1 MSNPHSK
8 NSENL
13 KTSDSIESEPVQA
26 ESAKSTPVPA
36 KLTRSKPTKSLRI
49 AIFTDVFLGIP
60 GGIPSSIRAQ
70 KTALESLGHQVT
82 IFCPGTQ
89 QDFENP
95 LSKFGANHDP
105 NIILVPTAKFLIN
118 GASFSKWTKQ
128 IVHFIEKKYPNL
140 AETFDLFHIH
150 YEATTSMAGLIL
162 AKKHHIK
169 TIQTMHGREDM
180 AIAINVPH
188 PFKTLAAT
196 GINLIHRTTL
206 KSILKNS
213 PKPDYQN
220 PVLKKSPDLNYQNA
234 EIKSSSQPDHQNPE
248 LKNLAPTIARRQMW
262 QMMTRQA
269 NLADQ
274 VITPSAHFA
283 KKLRLFGVTRPISV
297 ISNGINDQEITN
309 FTPKIRTYQNHE
321 PLRIL
326 WFSRLSKEKRILPFL
341 ESLQIAQKLEPNFRF
356 IFTIIGDGNQ
366 ISKVQKF
373 CKKHFDETSIKILGT
388 IPHQEILQKYT
399 EDQHLSIINSY
410 QFDTQGLTILEA
422 AACNLPVIYAD
433 PDMTEIVPNHG
444 GLCAKSPTPRAMAK
458 LLLKIHRQPE
468 LIQKL
473 SQNLAASEKTY
484 LQSHQIE
491 KLLKLYRQ
499 LS

>member
-1 MSNPHSK
+1 MLNPHSK
-8 NSENL
+8 NSESLKHQNFKDQNL
-13 KTSDSIESEPVQA
+13 KN
-26 ESAKSTPVPA
+26 PA
-36 KLTRSKPTKSLRI
+36 PTKALRI

-89 QDFENP
+89 QDFKNP
-95 LSKFGANHDP
+95 LSKFGANCDP
-105 NIILVPTAKFLIN
+105 NIILVPTAKFLVN
-118 GASFSKWTKQ
+118 GAPFSKWTKY
-128 IVHFIEKKYPNL
+128 VTRFIEQKYPNL
-140 AETFDLFHIH
+140 AETFDLFHVH
-150 YEATTSMAGLIL
+150 YEATTSMAGLLL
-162 AKKHHIK
+162 AKKYGIK
-169 TIQTMHGREDM
+169 VIQTMHGREDM

-206 KSILKNS
+206 KPIAKKSL
-213 PKPDYQN
+213 KPDYQN
-220 PVLKKSPDLNYQNA
+220 T
-234 EIKSSSQPDHQNPE
+234 EI
-248 LKNLAPTIARRQMW
+248 KNLAPTIARRQMW
-262 QMMTRQA
+262 QMMVRQA

-283 KKLRLFGVTRPISV
+283 KKLQLFGVTRPISV
-297 ISNGINDQEITN
+297 ISNGIADQEMTN
-309 FTPKIRTYQNHE
+309 FTPQVRSYQRSE

-341 ESLQIAQKLEPNFRF
+341 ESLKLAQELEPNFRF

-366 ISKVQKF
+366 MSKVQKF
-373 CKKHFDETSIKILGT
+373 CKKHFDEASIKIFGT

-399 EDQHLSIINSY
+399 KDQHLSIINSY

-433 PDMTEIVPNHG
+433 PDMSEIVPNHG
-444 GLCAKSPTPRAMAK
+444 GLCAKSPNPCAMTE
-458 LLLKIHRQPE
+458 LLLKIYHQPE

-484 LQSHQIE
+484 LQSQQIE

>member
-8 NSENL
+8 NSKNI
-13 KTSDSIESEPVQA
+13 KYQNPKGQNP
-26 ESAKSTPVPA
+26 KNPA
-36 KLTRSKPTKSLRI
+36 PTKTLRI

-105 NIILVPTAKFLIN
+105 NIILVPTDKFLIN
-118 GASFSKWTKQ
+118 GAPFSKWTKQ
-128 IVHFIEKKYPNL
+128 VVRFIEQKYPNL

-150 YEATTSMAGLIL
+150 YEATTSMAGLLL
-162 AKKHHIK
+162 AKKYNIK
-169 TIQTMHGREDM
+169 TVQTMHGREDM

-196 GINLIHRTTL
+196 GINLIHRVTL
-206 KSILKNS
+206 KSIAKKS

-220 PVLKKSPDLNYQNA
+220 PA
-234 EIKSSSQPDHQNPE
+234 

-262 QMMTRQA
+262 QMMVRQA

-297 ISNGINDQEITN
+297 ISNGINDQEIAN
-309 FTPKIRTYQNHE
+309 FTPQIRTYQDHE

-341 ESLQIAQKLEPNFRF
+341 EALRIAQKFEPNFRF
-356 IFTIIGDGNQ
+356 VFTIIGDGNQ
-366 ISKVQKF
+366 MSKVRKF
-373 CKKHFDETSIKILGT
+373 CKKYFDEASIKVLGT
-388 IPHQEILQKYT
+388 IPHQEIFQKYT
-399 EDQHLSIINSY
+399 KDQHLSIINSY

-433 PDMTEIVPNHG
+433 PDMSEIVPNHG
-444 GLCAKSPTPRAMAK
+444 GLCAKSPAPRAMAE
-458 LLLKIHRQPE
+458 LLLKIHHQPE

-473 SQNLAASEKTY
+473 SQNLAASKKTY

>member
-1 MSNPHSK
+1 MSNPHSQNLENLK
-8 NSENL
+8 NSEPT
-13 KTSDSIESEPVQA
+13 KSEPTQLNLIQS
-26 ESAKSTPVPA
+26 E
-36 KLTRSKPTKSLRI
+36 PTKSLRI

-70 KTALESLGHQVT
+70 KASLEALGHQVT

-118 GASFSKWTKQ
+118 GAPFSKWTKQ
-128 IVHFIEKKYPNL
+128 IVRFIEEKYPNL
-140 AETFDLFHIH
+140 AESFDLFHIH

-162 AKKHHIK
+162 AKKYHIK
-169 TIQTMHGREDM
+169 TVQTMHGREDM

-188 PFKTLAAT
+188 PFKTIAAT
-196 GINLIHRTTL
+196 GIDLIHRTTL
-206 KSILKNS
+206 KSISKKS
-213 PKPDYQN
+213 PKSGYQN
-220 PVLKKSPDLNYQNA
+220 PEPKKSPGLNYQNA
-234 EIKSSSQPDHQNPE
+234 EV
-248 LKNLAPTIARRQMW
+248 KNLAPTIARRQMW

-341 ESLQIAQKLEPNFRF
+341 ESLRIAQELEPNFRF
-356 IFTIIGDGNQ
+356 VFTIIGDGNQ
-366 ISKVQKF
+366 MSKVRKF
-373 CKKHFDETSIKILGT
+373 CKKHFNEAFIKILGT

-399 EDQHLSIINSY
+399 KDQHLSIINSY

-422 AACNLPVIYAD
+422 ATCNLPVIYAD
-433 PDMTEIVPNHG
+433 PDMSEIVPNHG
-444 GLCAKSPTPRAMAK
+444 GLCAKSPAPRAMAE

-491 KLLKLYRQ
+491 KLLKLYHQ

>member
-13 KTSDSIESEPVQA
+13 KHQNF
-26 ESAKSTPVPA
+26 KSQNPKNPA
-36 KLTRSKPTKSLRI
+36 PTKTLRI

-70 KTALESLGHQVT
+70 KASLEALGHQVT

-89 QDFENP
+89 KDYSNP
-95 LSKFGANHDP
+95 LNKFGADHDP
-105 NIILVPTAKFLIN
+105 NIILVPTAKFLVN
-118 GASFSKWTKQ
+118 GAPFSKWTKY
-128 IVHFIEKKYPNL
+128 VMRFIEKKYPNL
-140 AETFDLFHIH
+140 AEAFDLFHIH
-150 YEATTSMAGLIL
+150 YEATTSMSGLLL
-162 AKKHHIK
+162 AKKYGIK
-169 TIQTMHGREDM
+169 VVQTMHGREDM

-188 PFKTLAAT
+188 PLKTLAAT

-206 KSILKNS
+206 KSISKKS
-213 PKPDYQN
+213 PRPDYQN
-220 PVLKKSPDLNYQNA
+220 PEPKKSPSLNYQNA
-234 EIKSSSQPDHQNPE
+234 EI
-248 LKNLAPTIARRQMW
+248 KNLAPTIARREMW

-283 KKLRLFGVTRPISV
+283 KKLQLFGVTRPISV
-297 ISNGINDQEITN
+297 ISNGINDQEIVK
-309 FTPKIRTYQNHE
+309 FTPQIRAYQNHK

-341 ESLQIAQKLEPNFRF
+341 EALKITQELEPNFRF
-356 IFTIIGDGNQ
+356 VFTIIGDGNQ
-366 ISKVQKF
+366 MSKVQKF
-373 CKKHFDETSIKILGT
+373 CKKHFDEASIKILGT

-399 EDQHLSIINSY
+399 KDQHLSIINSY

-444 GLCAKSPTPRAMAK
+444 GLCAKSPAPRDMAE
-458 LLLKIHRQPE
+458 LLLEIYHQPE
-468 LIQKL
+468 IIQKL

>member
-1 MSNPHSK
+1 MSNPHSQNLENLK
-8 NSENL
+8 NSEPT
-13 KTSDSIESEPVQA
+13 KSEPTQLNPKNP
-26 ESAKSTPVPA
+26 S
-36 KLTRSKPTKSLRI
+36 PTKSLRI

-60 GGIPSSIRAQ
+60 GGIPSSIRAK
-70 KTALESLGHQVT
+70 KTALEALGHQVT

-118 GASFSKWTKQ
+118 GAPFSKWTKQ
-128 IVHFIEKKYPNL
+128 VVRFIEQKYPNL

-162 AKKHHIK
+162 AKKYHIK
-169 TIQTMHGREDM
+169 TVQTMHGREDM

-188 PFKTLAAT
+188 PFKTLVAT
-196 GINLIHRTTL
+196 GINIIHRVTL

-213 PKPDYQN
+213 SKPDYQN
-220 PVLKKSPDLNYQNA
+220 P
-234 EIKSSSQPDHQNPE
+234 EI
-248 LKNLAPTIARRQMW
+248 KNLAPTIARREMW
-262 QMMTRQA
+262 RMMTRQA

-283 KKLRLFGVTRPISV
+283 KKLQLFGVTRPISI
-297 ISNGINDQEITN
+297 ISNGIADQEIAN
-309 FTPKIRTYQNHE
+309 FTPKIRTYRNHE

-341 ESLQIAQKLEPNFRF
+341 ESLQIAQELEPNFRF

-366 ISKVQKF
+366 ISKVRKF
-373 CKKHFDETSIKILGT
+373 CKKHFDEASIKILGT

-399 EDQHLSIINSY
+399 EGQHLSIINSY

-433 PDMTEIVPNHG
+433 PDMSEIVPNHG
-444 GLCAKSPTPRAMAK
+444 GLCAKSPAPHAMAE
-458 LLLKIHRQPE
+458 LLLKIHHQPE

-473 SQNLAASEKTY
+473 SQNLAASKKTY

>member
-8 NSENL
+8 NPESLKHQNL
-13 KTSDSIESEPVQA
+13 KGQNL
-26 ESAKSTPVPA
+26 KNPA
-36 KLTRSKPTKSLRI
+36 PTKALRI

-95 LSKFGANHDP
+95 LSQFGANHDP
-105 NIILVPTAKFLIN
+105 NIILVPTAKFLVN
-118 GASFSKWTKQ
+118 GAPFSKWTKE
-128 IVHFIEKKYPNL
+128 VVRFIEQKYPNL
-140 AETFDLFHIH
+140 TKSFDLFHIH

-162 AKKHHIK
+162 AKKYHIK

-196 GINLIHRTTL
+196 GINLIHRITL
-206 KSILKNS
+206 KSILKKS
-213 PKPDYQN
+213 PRLNYQN
-220 PVLKKSPDLNYQNA
+220 PEPKKSPGLNYQNA
-234 EIKSSSQPDHQNPE
+234 EI
-248 LKNLAPTIARRQMW
+248 KNLAPTIARREMW
-262 QMMTRQA
+262 QMMVRQA

-283 KKLRLFGVTRPISV
+283 KKLQLFGVTRPISV
-297 ISNGINDQEITN
+297 ISNGISDQEIAN
-309 FTPKIRTYQNHE
+309 FTPRIRTYQDHE

-341 ESLQIAQKLEPNFRF
+341 ESLRIAQELEPNFRF

-366 ISKVQKF
+366 MSKVRKF
-373 CKKHFDETSIKILGT
+373 CRKHFDEASIKILGT

-433 PDMTEIVPNHG
+433 PDMSEIVPNHG
-444 GLCAKSPTPRAMAK
+444 GLCAKSPSPRAMAE
-458 LLLKIHRQPE
+458 LLLKIHHQPE
-468 LIQKL
+468 IIQKL

>member
-8 NSENL
+8 NPESLKHQNL
-13 KTSDSIESEPVQA
+13 KGQNL
-26 ESAKSTPVPA
+26 KNPA
-36 KLTRSKPTKSLRI
+36 PTKALRI

-95 LSKFGANHDP
+95 LSQFGANHDP
-105 NIILVPTAKFLIN
+105 NIILVPTAKFLVN
-118 GASFSKWTKQ
+118 GAPFSKWTKY
-128 IVHFIEKKYPNL
+128 VTRFIEQKYPNL
-140 AETFDLFHIH
+140 AETFDLFHVH
-150 YEATTSMAGLIL
+150 YEATTSMAGLLL
-162 AKKHHIK
+162 AKKYGIK
-169 TIQTMHGREDM
+169 VIQTMHGREDM

-206 KSILKNS
+206 KPIAKKSL
-213 PKPDYQN
+213 KPDYQN
-220 PVLKKSPDLNYQNA
+220 T
-234 EIKSSSQPDHQNPE
+234 EI
-248 LKNLAPTIARRQMW
+248 KNLAPTIARRQMW
-262 QMMTRQA
+262 QMMVRQA

-283 KKLRLFGVTRPISV
+283 KKLQLFGVTRPISV
-297 ISNGINDQEITN
+297 ISNGIADQEMTN
-309 FTPKIRTYQNHE
+309 FTPQVRSYQRSE

-341 ESLQIAQKLEPNFRF
+341 ESLKLAQELEPNFRF

-366 ISKVQKF
+366 MSKVQKF
-373 CKKHFDETSIKILGT
+373 CKKHFDEASIKIFGT

-399 EDQHLSIINSY
+399 KDQHLSIINSY

-433 PDMTEIVPNHG
+433 PDMSEIVPNHG
-444 GLCAKSPTPRAMAK
+444 GLCAKSPAPRAMAE
-458 LLLKIHRQPE
+458 LLLEIYHQPE

-473 SQNLAASEKTY
+473 SQNLVASEKTY

-491 KLLKLYRQ
+491 KLLKLYHQ

>member
-8 NSENL
+8 NPESLKYQNL
-13 KTSDSIESEPVQA
+13 KGQNL
-26 ESAKSTPVPA
+26 KNPA
-36 KLTRSKPTKSLRI
+36 PTKALRI

-95 LSKFGANHDP
+95 LSQFGADHDP
-105 NIILVPTAKFLIN
+105 NIILVPTAKFLVN
-118 GASFSKWTKQ
+118 GAPFSKWTKY
-128 IVHFIEKKYPNL
+128 VTRFIEKKYPNL
-140 AETFDLFHIH
+140 TETFDLFHIH
-150 YEATTSMAGLIL
+150 YEATTSMAGLLL
-162 AKKHHIK
+162 AKKYNIK
-169 TIQTMHGREDM
+169 VIQTMHGREDM
-180 AIAINVPH
+180 AVAINVPY

-206 KSILKNS
+206 KPIAKKS

-220 PVLKKSPDLNYQNA
+220 I
-234 EIKSSSQPDHQNPE
+234 EI
-248 LKNLAPTIARRQMW
+248 KNLAPTIARREMW
-262 QMMTRQA
+262 QIMVRQA

-283 KKLRLFGVTRPISV
+283 KKLQLFGVTRPISV
-297 ISNGINDQEITN
+297 ISNGIADQEIVN
-309 FTPKIRTYQNHE
+309 FTPKIRTYQNNE
-321 PLRIL
+321 PLHIL

-341 ESLQIAQKLEPNFRF
+341 ESLKLAQELEPNFRF
-356 IFTIIGDGNQ
+356 IFTIIGNGNQ
-366 ISKVQKF
+366 MSKVQKF
-373 CKKHFDETSIKILGT
+373 CKKHFDKASIKILGT
-388 IPHQEILQKYT
+388 IPHQKILQKYT
-399 EDQHLSIINSY
+399 KNQHLSIINSY

-433 PDMTEIVPNHG
+433 PDMSEIVPNHG
-444 GLCAKSPTPRAMAK
+444 GLCAKSPNPCAMTE
-458 LLLKIHRQPE
+458 LLLKIYHQPE

-491 KLLKLYRQ
+491 KLLDLYHQ

>member
-1 MSNPHSK
+1 MSNPHPQNLENLK
-8 NSENL
+8 NSEPT
-13 KTSDSIESEPVQA
+13 KSEPTQLNPKNP
-26 ESAKSTPVPA
+26 S
-36 KLTRSKPTKSLRI
+36 PTKSLRI

-60 GGIPSSIRAQ
+60 GGIPSSIRAK
-70 KTALESLGHQVT
+70 KTALEALGHQVT

-118 GASFSKWTKQ
+118 GAPFSKWTKQ
-128 IVHFIEKKYPNL
+128 VVRFIEQKYPNL

-162 AKKHHIK
+162 AKKYHIK
-169 TIQTMHGREDM
+169 TVQTMHGREDM

-188 PFKTLAAT
+188 PFKTLVAT
-196 GINLIHRTTL
+196 GINIIHRVTL

-213 PKPDYQN
+213 SKPDYQN
-220 PVLKKSPDLNYQNA
+220 P
-234 EIKSSSQPDHQNPE
+234 EI
-248 LKNLAPTIARRQMW
+248 KNLAPTIARREMW
-262 QMMTRQA
+262 RMMTRQA

-283 KKLRLFGVTRPISV
+283 KKLQLFGVTRPISI
-297 ISNGINDQEITN
+297 ISNGIADQEIAN
-309 FTPKIRTYQNHE
+309 FTPKIRTYRNHE

-341 ESLQIAQKLEPNFRF
+341 ESLQIAQELEPNFRF

-366 ISKVQKF
+366 MSKVQKF
-373 CKKHFDETSIKILGT
+373 CKKHFDEASIKILGT

-399 EDQHLSIINSY
+399 KDQHLSIINSY

-444 GLCAKSPTPRAMAK
+444 GLCAKSPAPRAMAE
-458 LLLKIHRQPE
+458 LLLKIHRQPK

-473 SQNLAASEKTY
+473 SQNLAANEKTY

>member
-8 NSENL
+8 NSKNI
-13 KTSDSIESEPVQA
+13 KHQNPKGQNPKK
-26 ESAKSTPVPA
+26 SA
-36 KLTRSKPTKSLRI
+36 PTKTLRI

-70 KTALESLGHQVT
+70 KTALEALGHQVT

-118 GASFSKWTKQ
+118 GAPFSKWTKE
-128 IVHFIEKKYPNL
+128 VVRFIEKKYPNL
-140 AETFDLFHIH
+140 TESFDLFHIH

-162 AKKHHIK
+162 AKKYHIK
-169 TIQTMHGREDM
+169 TVQTMHGREDM

-188 PFKTLAAT
+188 PFKTIAAT

-206 KSILKNS
+206 KSISKKS

-220 PVLKKSPDLNYQNA
+220 P
-234 EIKSSSQPDHQNPE
+234 EI
-248 LKNLAPTIARRQMW
+248 KNLAPTIARREMW
-262 QMMTRQA
+262 QMMVRQA

-283 KKLRLFGVTRPISV
+283 KKLQLFGVTRPISV
-297 ISNGINDQEITN
+297 ISNGINDQEIAN
-309 FTPKIRTYQNHE
+309 FTPQICTYQNHE
-321 PLRIL
+321 PLRVL

-341 ESLQIAQKLEPNFRF
+341 ESLRIAQELEPNFRF
-356 IFTIIGDGNQ
+356 VFTIIGDGNQ
-366 ISKVQKF
+366 ISKVRKF
-373 CKKHFDETSIKILGT
+373 CKKHFDEASIKILGT

-399 EDQHLSIINSY
+399 EGQHLSIINSY

-433 PDMTEIVPNHG
+433 PDMSEIVPNHG
-444 GLCAKSPTPRAMAK
+444 GLCAKSPAPRAMAE

-491 KLLKLYRQ
+491 KLLDLYRQ

>member
-8 NSENL
+8 NPESLKYQNL
-13 KTSDSIESEPVQA
+13 KGQNL
-26 ESAKSTPVPA
+26 KNPA
-36 KLTRSKPTKSLRI
+36 PTKALRI

-95 LSKFGANHDP
+95 LSQFGANHDP
-105 NIILVPTAKFLIN
+105 NIILVPTAKFLVN
-118 GASFSKWTKQ
+118 GAPFSKWTKHV
-128 IVHFIEKKYPNL
+128 IRFIEEKYPNL
-140 AETFDLFHIH
+140 TESFDFFHIH

-162 AKKHHIK
+162 AKKYHIK

-206 KSILKNS
+206 KPIAKKSL
-213 PKPDYQN
+213 KPDYQN
-220 PVLKKSPDLNYQNA
+220 T
-234 EIKSSSQPDHQNPE
+234 EI
-248 LKNLAPTIARRQMW
+248 KNLAPTIARRQMW
-262 QMMTRQA
+262 QMMVRQA

-283 KKLRLFGVTRPISV
+283 KKLQLFGVTRPISV
-297 ISNGINDQEITN
+297 ISNGIADQEMTN
-309 FTPKIRTYQNHE
+309 FTPQVRSYQRSE

-341 ESLQIAQKLEPNFRF
+341 ESLKLAQELEPNFRF

-366 ISKVQKF
+366 MSKVQKF
-373 CKKHFDETSIKILGT
+373 CKKHFDEASIKIFGT

-399 EDQHLSIINSY
+399 KDQHLSIINSY

-433 PDMTEIVPNHG
+433 PDMSEIVPNHG
-444 GLCAKSPTPRAMAK
+444 GLCAKSPNPCAMTE
-458 LLLKIHRQPE
+458 LLLKIYHQPE

-484 LQSHQIE
+484 LQSQQIE

>member
-8 NSENL
+8 NPESLKYQNL
-13 KTSDSIESEPVQA
+13 KGQNL
-26 ESAKSTPVPA
+26 KNPA
-36 KLTRSKPTKSLRI
+36 PTKALRI

-70 KTALESLGHQVT
+70 KASLEALGHQVT

-89 QDFENP
+89 KDYSNP
-95 LSKFGANHDP
+95 LNKFGADHDP
-105 NIILVPTAKFLIN
+105 NIILVPTAKFLVN
-118 GASFSKWTKQ
+118 GAPFSKWTKY
-128 IVHFIEKKYPNL
+128 VMRFIEKKYPNL
-140 AETFDLFHIH
+140 AEAFDLFHIH
-150 YEATTSMAGLIL
+150 YEATTSMSGLLL
-162 AKKHHIK
+162 AKKYGIK
-169 TIQTMHGREDM
+169 VVQTMHGREDM

-188 PFKTLAAT
+188 PLKTLAAT

-206 KSILKNS
+206 KSISKKS
-213 PKPDYQN
+213 PRPDYQN
-220 PVLKKSPDLNYQNA
+220 PEPKKSPSLNYQNA
-234 EIKSSSQPDHQNPE
+234 EI
-248 LKNLAPTIARRQMW
+248 KNLAPTIARREMW

-283 KKLRLFGVTRPISV
+283 KKLQLFGVTRPISV
-297 ISNGINDQEITN
+297 ISNGINDQEIVK
-309 FTPKIRTYQNHE
+309 FTPQIRAYRNHK

-341 ESLQIAQKLEPNFRF
+341 ESLKLAQELEPNFRF

-366 ISKVQKF
+366 MSKVQKF
-373 CKKHFDETSIKILGT
+373 CKKHFDEASIKILGT
-388 IPHQEILQKYT
+388 IPHQKILQKYT
-399 EDQHLSIINSY
+399 KDQHLSIINSY

-433 PDMTEIVPNHG
+433 PDMSEIVPNHG
-444 GLCAKSPTPRAMAK
+444 GLCAKSPSPRAMAE
-458 LLLKIHRQPE
+458 LLLEIYHQPE

-484 LQSHQIE
+484 LQSQQIE

>member
-1 MSNPHSK
+1 MSNPHSQ
-8 NSENL
+8 L
-13 KTSDSIESEPVQA
+13 H
-26 ESAKSTPVPA
+26 
-36 KLTRSKPTKSLRI
+36 I

-70 KTALESLGHQVT
+70 KASLEALGHQVT

-89 QDFENP
+89 KDYSNP
-95 LSKFGANHDP
+95 LNKFGADHDP
-105 NIILVPTAKFLIN
+105 NIILVPTAKFLVN
-118 GASFSKWTKQ
+118 GAPFSKWTKY
-128 IVHFIEKKYPNL
+128 VTRFIEKKYPNL

-150 YEATTSMAGLIL
+150 YEATTSMAGLLL
-162 AKKHHIK
+162 AKKYGIK
-169 TIQTMHGREDM
+169 VVQTMHGREDM

-206 KSILKNS
+206 KPIAKKS

-220 PVLKKSPDLNYQNA
+220 T
-234 EIKSSSQPDHQNPE
+234 EI
-248 LKNLAPTIARRQMW
+248 KNLAPTIARREMW

-283 KKLRLFGVTRPISV
+283 KKLQLFGVTHPISV
-297 ISNGINDQEITN
+297 ISNGIADQEIAN
-309 FTPKIRTYQNHE
+309 FTPKIRTYQNNE

-341 ESLQIAQKLEPNFRF
+341 ESLRIAQKLEPNFRF

-366 ISKVQKF
+366 MSKVQKF
-373 CKKHFDETSIKILGT
+373 CKKHFDEASIKILGT

-410 QFDTQGLTILEA
+410 QFDIQGLTILEA

-433 PDMTEIVPNHG
+433 PDMSEIVPNHG
-444 GLCAKSPTPRAMAK
+444 GLCAKSPTPHAMAE
-458 LLLKIHRQPE
+458 LLLKIYHQPE
-468 LIQKL
+468 IIQKL

-484 LQSHQIE
+484 LQSHQIK
-491 KLLKLYRQ
+491 KLLDLYFS
-499 LS
+499 LLNF

>member
-8 NSENL
+8 NPESLKHQNL
-13 KTSDSIESEPVQA
+13 KGQNL
-26 ESAKSTPVPA
+26 KNPA
-36 KLTRSKPTKSLRI
+36 PTKALRI

-95 LSKFGANHDP
+95 LSQFGANHDP
-105 NIILVPTAKFLIN
+105 NIILVPTAKFLVN
-118 GASFSKWTKQ
+118 GAPFSKWTKY
-128 IVHFIEKKYPNL
+128 VTRFIEQKYPNL
-140 AETFDLFHIH
+140 AETFDLFHVH
-150 YEATTSMAGLIL
+150 YEATTSMAGLLL
-162 AKKHHIK
+162 AKKYGIK
-169 TIQTMHGREDM
+169 VIQTMHGREDM

-206 KSILKNS
+206 KPIAKKSL
-213 PKPDYQN
+213 KPDYQN
-220 PVLKKSPDLNYQNA
+220 AK
-234 EIKSSSQPDHQNPE
+234 I
-248 LKNLAPTIARRQMW
+248 KNLAPTIARREMW

-283 KKLRLFGVTRPISV
+283 KKLQLFGVTRPISV
-297 ISNGINDQEITN
+297 ISNGIADQEIAN
-309 FTPKIRTYQNHE
+309 FTPRIRTYQDHE

-341 ESLQIAQKLEPNFRF
+341 ESLRIAQELEPNFRF

-366 ISKVQKF
+366 MSKVRKF
-373 CKKHFDETSIKILGT
+373 CRKHFDEASIKILGT

-433 PDMTEIVPNHG
+433 PDMSEIVPNHG
-444 GLCAKSPTPRAMAK
+444 GLCAKSPTPHAMAE
-458 LLLKIHRQPE
+458 LLLKIYHQPE
-468 LIQKL
+468 IIQKL

-491 KLLKLYRQ
+491 KLLGLYRQ

>member
-8 NSENL
+8 NSKNI
-13 KTSDSIESEPVQA
+13 KYQNFKGQNP
-26 ESAKSTPVPA
+26 KNPA
-36 KLTRSKPTKSLRI
+36 PTKTLRI

-118 GASFSKWTKQ
+118 GAPFSKWTKQ
-128 IVHFIEKKYPNL
+128 VVRFIEQKYPNL

-150 YEATTSMAGLIL
+150 YEATTSMAGLLL
-162 AKKHHIK
+162 AKKYNIK
-169 TIQTMHGREDM
+169 IVQTMHGREDM

-188 PFKTLAAT
+188 PFKTLVAT
-196 GINLIHRTTL
+196 GINIIHRATL

-213 PKPDYQN
+213 SKPDYQN
-220 PVLKKSPDLNYQNA
+220 P
-234 EIKSSSQPDHQNPE
+234 EI
-248 LKNLAPTIARRQMW
+248 KNLAPTIARREMW

-297 ISNGINDQEITN
+297 ISNGINDQEMTN
-309 FTPKIRTYQNHE
+309 FTPQIRTYQNHE

-341 ESLQIAQKLEPNFRF
+341 ESLRIAQELEPNFRF

-366 ISKVQKF
+366 MSKVRKF
-373 CKKHFDETSIKILGT
+373 CKRHFDEASIKILGT

-399 EDQHLSIINSY
+399 EGQHLSIINSY

-433 PDMTEIVPNHG
+433 PDMSEIVPNHG
-444 GLCAKSPTPRAMAK
+444 GLCAKSPAPRAMAE
-458 LLLKIHRQPE
+458 LLLKIHHQPE

-473 SQNLAASEKTY
+473 SQNLAASKKTY

>member
-8 NSENL
+8 NPESLKYQNLTDQNL
-13 KTSDSIESEPVQA
+13 KN
-26 ESAKSTPVPA
+26 SAPA
-36 KLTRSKPTKSLRI
+36 KALRI

-95 LSKFGANHDP
+95 LSQFGANHDP
-105 NIILVPTAKFLIN
+105 NIILVPTAKFLVN
-118 GASFSKWTKQ
+118 GAPFSKWTKY
-128 IVHFIEKKYPNL
+128 VTRFIEQKYPNL
-140 AETFDLFHIH
+140 AETFDLFHVH
-150 YEATTSMAGLIL
+150 YEATTSMAGLLL
-162 AKKHHIK
+162 AKKYGIK
-169 TIQTMHGREDM
+169 VIQTMHGREDM

-206 KSILKNS
+206 KPIAKKSL
-213 PKPDYQN
+213 KPDYQN
-220 PVLKKSPDLNYQNA
+220 T
-234 EIKSSSQPDHQNPE
+234 EI
-248 LKNLAPTIARRQMW
+248 KNLAPTIARRQMW
-262 QMMTRQA
+262 QMMVRQA

-283 KKLRLFGVTRPISV
+283 KKLQLFGVTRPISV
-297 ISNGINDQEITN
+297 ISNGIADQEIAN
-309 FTPKIRTYQNHE
+309 FTPRIRTYQDHE

-341 ESLQIAQKLEPNFRF
+341 ESLKLAQELEPDFRF

-366 ISKVQKF
+366 MSKVRKF
-373 CKKHFDETSIKILGT
+373 CRKHFDEASIKILGT

-433 PDMTEIVPNHG
+433 PDMSEIVPNHG
-444 GLCAKSPTPRAMAK
+444 GLCAKSPAPRAMAE
-458 LLLKIHRQPE
+458 LLLEIYHQPE

>member
-1 MSNPHSK
+1 MSNPHSQNLENLK
-8 NSENL
+8 NSEPT
-13 KTSDSIESEPVQA
+13 KSEPTQLNPIQS
-26 ESAKSTPVPA
+26 E
-36 KLTRSKPTKSLRI
+36 PTKSLRI

-70 KTALESLGHQVT
+70 KASLEALGHQVT

-89 QDFENP
+89 KDYSNS
-95 LSKFGANHDP
+95 LNKFGADRDP
-105 NIILVPTAKFLIN
+105 NIILVPTAKFLVN
-118 GASFSKWTKQ
+118 GAPFSKWTKY
-128 IVHFIEKKYPNL
+128 VTRFIEQKYPNL
-140 AETFDLFHIH
+140 AEAFDLFHIH
-150 YEATTSMAGLIL
+150 YEATTSMAGLLL
-162 AKKHHIK
+162 AKKYSIK
-169 TIQTMHGREDM
+169 VVQTMHGREDM

-206 KSILKNS
+206 KPIAKKSL
-213 PKPDYQN
+213 KPDYQN
-220 PVLKKSPDLNYQNA
+220 T
-234 EIKSSSQPDHQNPE
+234 EI
-248 LKNLAPTIARRQMW
+248 KNLAPTIARREMW

-283 KKLRLFGVTRPISV
+283 KKLQLFGVTRPISV
-297 ISNGINDQEITN
+297 VSNSINDQEIAN
-309 FTPKIRTYQNHE
+309 FTPKIRTYQNNE

-341 ESLQIAQKLEPNFRF
+341 ESLKLAQELEPNFRF

-366 ISKVQKF
+366 MSKVQKF
-373 CKKHFDETSIKILGT
+373 CKKHFDEASIKILGT

-399 EDQHLSIINSY
+399 KDQHLSIINSY

-433 PDMTEIVPNHG
+433 PDMSEIVPNHG
-444 GLCAKSPTPRAMAK
+444 GLCAKSPTPRAMAE
-458 LLLKIHRQPE
+458 LLLEIYRQPE
-468 LIQKL
+468 IIQKL
-473 SQNLAASEKTY
+473 SQNLATSEKTY
-484 LQSHQIE
+484 LQSHQIK
-491 KLLKLYRQ
+491 KLLDLYFS
-499 LS
+499 LLNF

>member
-8 NSENL
+8 NPESLKYQNL
-13 KTSDSIESEPVQA
+13 KGQNL
-26 ESAKSTPVPA
+26 KNPA
-36 KLTRSKPTKSLRI
+36 PTKALRI

-70 KTALESLGHQVT
+70 KTTLESLGHQVT

-89 QDFENP
+89 KDYLNP
-95 LSKFGANHDP
+95 LTKFGANQDP
-105 NIILVPTAKFLIN
+105 NIILVPTAKFLVN
-118 GASFSKWTKQ
+118 GAPFSKWTKY
-128 IVHFIEKKYPNL
+128 VTRFIEQKYPNL
-140 AETFDLFHIH
+140 AEAFDLFHIH
-150 YEATTSMAGLIL
+150 YEATTSMAGLLL
-162 AKKHHIK
+162 AKKYSIK
-169 TIQTMHGREDM
+169 VVQTMHGREDM

-196 GINLIHRTTL
+196 GINLVHRVTL
-206 KSILKNS
+206 KSIAKKS

-220 PVLKKSPDLNYQNA
+220 T
-234 EIKSSSQPDHQNPE
+234 EI
-248 LKNLAPTIARRQMW
+248 KNLAPTIARREMW
-262 QMMTRQA
+262 QMMVRQA

-283 KKLRLFGVTRPISV
+283 KKLQLFGVTRPISV
-297 ISNGINDQEITN
+297 ISNGIADQEMTN
-309 FTPKIRTYQNHE
+309 FTPQVRSYQRSE

-341 ESLQIAQKLEPNFRF
+341 ESLKLAQELEPNFRF

-366 ISKVQKF
+366 MSKVQKF
-373 CKKHFDETSIKILGT
+373 CKKHFDEASIKIFGT

-399 EDQHLSIINSY
+399 KDQHLSIINSY

-433 PDMTEIVPNHG
+433 PDMSEIVPNHG
-444 GLCAKSPTPRAMAK
+444 GLCAKSPNPCAMTE
-458 LLLKIHRQPE
+458 LLLKIYHQPE

-484 LQSHQIE
+484 LQSQQIE

>member
-8 NSENL
+8 NPESLKHQNL
-13 KTSDSIESEPVQA
+13 KGQNL
-26 ESAKSTPVPA
+26 KNPA
-36 KLTRSKPTKSLRI
+36 PTKALRI

-89 QDFENP
+89 QDFKNP
-95 LSKFGANHDP
+95 LSQFGANHDP
-105 NIILVPTAKFLIN
+105 NIILVPTAKFLVN
-118 GASFSKWTKQ
+118 GAPFSKWTKY
-128 IVHFIEKKYPNL
+128 VTRFIEQKYPNL
-140 AETFDLFHIH
+140 AETFDLFHVH
-150 YEATTSMAGLIL
+150 YEATTSMAGLLL
-162 AKKHHIK
+162 AKKYGIK
-169 TIQTMHGREDM
+169 VIQTMHGREDM

-206 KSILKNS
+206 KPIAKKSL
-213 PKPDYQN
+213 KPDYQN
-220 PVLKKSPDLNYQNA
+220 T
-234 EIKSSSQPDHQNPE
+234 EI
-248 LKNLAPTIARRQMW
+248 KNLAPTIARRQMW
-262 QMMTRQA
+262 QMMVRQA

-283 KKLRLFGVTRPISV
+283 KKLQLFGVTRPISV
-297 ISNGINDQEITN
+297 ISNGIADQEMTN
-309 FTPKIRTYQNHE
+309 FTPQVRSYQRSE

-341 ESLQIAQKLEPNFRF
+341 ESLKLAQELEPNFRF

-366 ISKVQKF
+366 MSKVQKF
-373 CKKHFDETSIKILGT
+373 CKKHFDEASIKIFGT

-399 EDQHLSIINSY
+399 KDQHLSIINSY

-433 PDMTEIVPNHG
+433 PDMSEIVPNHG
-444 GLCAKSPTPRAMAK
+444 GLCAKSPNPCAMTE
-458 LLLKIHRQPE
+458 LLLKIYHQPE

-484 LQSHQIE
+484 LQSQQIE

>member
-1 MSNPHSK
+1 MSNPHSQ
-8 NSENL
+8 NLENL
-13 KTSDSIESEPVQA
+13 KTSGPTKSEPTQLSSLQS
-26 ESAKSTPVPA
+26 E
-36 KLTRSKPTKSLRI
+36 PTKSLRI

-118 GASFSKWTKQ
+118 GAPFSKWTKE
-128 IVHFIEKKYPNL
+128 VVRFIEKKYPNL
-140 AETFDLFHIH
+140 TESFDLFHIH

-162 AKKHHIK
+162 AKKYHIK
-169 TIQTMHGREDM
+169 TVQTMHGREDM

-206 KSILKNS
+206 KSILKKS
-213 PKPDYQN
+213 PKPDYR
-220 PVLKKSPDLNYQNA
+220 
-234 EIKSSSQPDHQNPE
+234 NPE
-248 LKNLAPTIARRQMW
+248 IKNLAPTIARREMW
-262 QMMTRQA
+262 QMMVRQA

-283 KKLRLFGVTRPISV
+283 KKLQLFGVTRPISV
-297 ISNGINDQEITN
+297 ISNGINDQEIAN
-309 FTPKIRTYQNHE
+309 FTPQICTYQNHE
-321 PLRIL
+321 PLRVL

-341 ESLQIAQKLEPNFRF
+341 ESLRIAQELEPNFRF
-356 IFTIIGDGNQ
+356 VFTIIGDGNQ
-366 ISKVQKF
+366 ISKVRKF
-373 CKKHFDETSIKILGT
+373 CKKHFDEASIKILGA

-399 EDQHLSIINSY
+399 EGQHLSIINSY

-433 PDMTEIVPNHG
+433 PDMSEIVPNHG
-444 GLCAKSPTPRAMAK
+444 GLCTKSPAPRAMAE
-458 LLLKIHRQPE
+458 LLLKIHHQPE

>member
-8 NSENL
+8 NPESLKHQNFKGQNL
-13 KTSDSIESEPVQA
+13 KN
-26 ESAKSTPVPA
+26 PA
-36 KLTRSKPTKSLRI
+36 PTKALRI

-95 LSKFGANHDP
+95 LSQFGANHDP
-105 NIILVPTAKFLIN
+105 NIILVPTAKFLVN
-118 GASFSKWTKQ
+118 GAPFSKWTKY
-128 IVHFIEKKYPNL
+128 VTRFIEQKYPNL
-140 AETFDLFHIH
+140 AETFDLFHVH
-150 YEATTSMAGLIL
+150 YEATTSMAGLLL
-162 AKKHHIK
+162 AKKYGIK
-169 TIQTMHGREDM
+169 VIQTMHGREDM

-188 PFKTLAAT
+188 PFKTIAAT

-206 KSILKNS
+206 KSISKKS
-213 PKPDYQN
+213 PRPDYQN
-220 PVLKKSPDLNYQNA
+220 PEPKKSPSLNYQNA
-234 EIKSSSQPDHQNPE
+234 KI
-248 LKNLAPTIARRQMW
+248 KNLAPTIARRQMW
-262 QMMTRQA
+262 QMMVRQA

-283 KKLRLFGVTRPISV
+283 KKLQLFGVTRPISV
-297 ISNGINDQEITN
+297 ISNGIADQEMTN
-309 FTPKIRTYQNHE
+309 FTPQVRSYQRSE

-341 ESLQIAQKLEPNFRF
+341 ESLKLAQELEPNFRF

-366 ISKVQKF
+366 MSKVQKF
-373 CKKHFDETSIKILGT
+373 CKKHFDEASIKIFGT

-399 EDQHLSIINSY
+399 KDQHLSIINSY

-433 PDMTEIVPNHG
+433 PDMSEIVPNHG
-444 GLCAKSPTPRAMAK
+444 GLCAKSPNPCAMTE
-458 LLLKIHRQPE
+458 LLLKIYHQPE

-484 LQSHQIE
+484 LQSQQIE

>member
-1 MSNPHSK
+1 MPNPHSQ
-8 NSENL
+8 L
-13 KTSDSIESEPVQA
+13 H
-26 ESAKSTPVPA
+26 
-36 KLTRSKPTKSLRI
+36 I

-70 KTALESLGHQVT
+70 KASLEALGHQVT

-89 QDFENP
+89 KDYLNP
-95 LSKFGANHDP
+95 LTKFGANQDP
-105 NIILVPTAKFLIN
+105 NIILVPTAKFLVN
-118 GASFSKWTKQ
+118 GAPFSKWTKY
-128 IVHFIEKKYPNL
+128 VTRFIEKKYPNL
-140 AETFDLFHIH
+140 AETFDLFHVH
-150 YEATTSMAGLIL
+150 YEATTSMAGLLL
-162 AKKHHIK
+162 AKKYGIK
-169 TIQTMHGREDM
+169 VIQTMHGREDM

-188 PFKTLAAT
+188 PLKTLAAT
-196 GINLIHRTTL
+196 GINLIHRATL
-206 KSILKNS
+206 KSITKKS

-220 PVLKKSPDLNYQNA
+220 T
-234 EIKSSSQPDHQNPE
+234 EI
-248 LKNLAPTIARRQMW
+248 KNLAPTIARREMW
-262 QMMTRQA
+262 QMMVRQA

-283 KKLRLFGVTRPISV
+283 KKLQLFGVTRPISV
-297 ISNGINDQEITN
+297 ISNGINDQEIAN
-309 FTPKIRTYQNHE
+309 FTPQIRTYQNDE

-341 ESLQIAQKLEPNFRF
+341 ESLRIAQKLKPDFRF

-366 ISKVQKF
+366 MSKVQKF
-373 CKKHFDETSIKILGT
+373 CKKHFDEASIKILGT

-399 EDQHLSIINSY
+399 KDQHLSIINSY

-433 PDMTEIVPNHG
+433 PDMSEIVPNHG
-444 GLCAKSPTPRAMAK
+444 GLCAKSPAPRAMAE
-458 LLLKIHRQPE
+458 LLLEIYHQPE

>member
-13 KTSDSIESEPVQA
+13 KHQNFKGQNP
-26 ESAKSTPVPA
+26 KNPA
-36 KLTRSKPTKSLRI
+36 PTKTLRI

-70 KTALESLGHQVT
+70 KTALESLGNQVT

-89 QDFENP
+89 QDFKNP
-95 LSKFGANHDP
+95 LSKFGANCDP
-105 NIILVPTAKFLIN
+105 NIILVPTAKFLVN
-118 GASFSKWTKQ
+118 GAPFSKWTKEV
-128 IVHFIEKKYPNL
+128 IRFIEEKYPNL
-140 AETFDLFHIH
+140 TESFDLFHIH

-162 AKKHHIK
+162 AKKYHIK
-169 TIQTMHGREDM
+169 TVQTMHGREDM

-196 GINLIHRTTL
+196 GINLIHHTTL
-206 KSILKNS
+206 KSILKKS
-213 PKPDYQN
+213 PKPNYQN
-220 PVLKKSPDLNYQNA
+220 PEPKKSLGLNYLNPEPKKSPGLNHQNT
-234 EIKSSSQPDHQNPE
+234 EIKNF
-248 LKNLAPTIARRQMW
+248 APTIARREMW
-262 QMMTRQA
+262 QMMVRQA

-297 ISNGINDQEITN
+297 ISNGINDQEIAN
-309 FTPKIRTYQNHE
+309 FVPRIRTYQNHK

-341 ESLQIAQKLEPNFRF
+341 EALKITQELEPDFRF
-356 IFTIIGDGNQ
+356 VFTIIGDGNQ
-366 ISKVQKF
+366 MSKVQKF
-373 CKKHFDETSIKILGT
+373 CKKHFDKASIKILGT

-399 EDQHLSIINSY
+399 KNQHLSIINSY

-433 PDMTEIVPNHG
+433 PDMSEIAPNHG
-444 GLCAKSPTPRAMAK
+444 GLCAKSPTPRAMAE
-458 LLLKIHRQPE
+458 LLLEIYHQPE
-468 LIQKL
+468 IIQKL

>member
-8 NSENL
+8 NPESLKHQNL
-13 KTSDSIESEPVQA
+13 KGQNL
-26 ESAKSTPVPA
+26 KNPA
-36 KLTRSKPTKSLRI
+36 PTKALRI

-95 LSKFGANHDP
+95 LSQFGANHDP
-105 NIILVPTAKFLIN
+105 NIILVPTAKFLVN
-118 GASFSKWTKQ
+118 GAPFSKWTKY
-128 IVHFIEKKYPNL
+128 VTRFIEQKYPNL
-140 AETFDLFHIH
+140 AETFDLFHVH
-150 YEATTSMAGLIL
+150 YEATTSMAGLLL
-162 AKKHHIK
+162 AKKYGIK
-169 TIQTMHGREDM
+169 VIQTMHGREDM

-206 KSILKNS
+206 KSISKKS
-213 PKPDYQN
+213 PRPDYQN
-220 PVLKKSPDLNYQNA
+220 PEPKKSPSLNYQNA
-234 EIKSSSQPDHQNPE
+234 EI
-248 LKNLAPTIARRQMW
+248 KNLAPTIARREMW

-283 KKLRLFGVTRPISV
+283 KKLQLFGVTRPISV
-297 ISNGINDQEITN
+297 ISNGINDQEIVK
-309 FTPKIRTYQNHE
+309 FTPQIRAYQNHK

-341 ESLQIAQKLEPNFRF
+341 ESLRIAQKLKPDFRF

-366 ISKVQKF
+366 MSKVRKF
-373 CKKHFDETSIKILGT
+373 CKKHFDEASIKILGT
-388 IPHQEILQKYT
+388 IPHQEILRKYT
-399 EDQHLSIINSY
+399 KDQHLSTINSY

-422 AACNLPVIYAD
+422 AVCNLPVIYAD

-444 GLCAKSPTPRAMAK
+444 GLCAKSPAPRDMAE
-458 LLLKIHRQPE
+458 LLLEIYHQPE
-468 LIQKL
+468 IIQKL

-491 KLLKLYRQ
+491 KLLDLYRQ

>member
-1 MSNPHSK
+1 MLNPHSQNLENFK
-8 NSENL
+8 NSEPV
-13 KTSDSIESEPVQA
+13 KSES
-26 ESAKSTPVPA
+26 
-36 KLTRSKPTKSLRI
+36 TRLNPIQSEPTKSLRI

-70 KTALESLGHQVT
+70 KASLEALGHQVT
-82 IFCPGTQ
+82 IFCPGTH

-118 GASFSKWTKQ
+118 GAPFSKWAKQ
-128 IVHFIEKKYPNL
+128 VVRFIEKKYPNL
-140 AETFDLFHIH
+140 NESFDLFHIH

-162 AKKHHIK
+162 AKKYHIK
-169 TIQTMHGREDM
+169 TVQTMHGREDM

-206 KSILKNS
+206 KSILKKS
-213 PKPDYQN
+213 PKSDYQN
-220 PVLKKSPDLNYQNA
+220 PELKKSPSLNYQNT
-234 EIKSSSQPDHQNPE
+234 EI
-248 LKNLAPTIARRQMW
+248 KNLAPTIARREMW

-341 ESLQIAQKLEPNFRF
+341 ESLQITHELEPNFRF

-366 ISKVQKF
+366 MSKVQKF
-373 CKKHFDETSIKILGT
+373 CKKHFDEASIKILGT

-444 GLCAKSPTPRAMAK
+444 GLCAKSPAPRAMAE
-458 LLLKIHRQPE
+458 LLLKIHHQPE

-484 LQSHQIE
+484 LQSHQIK

>member
-13 KTSDSIESEPVQA
+13 KHQNF
-26 ESAKSTPVPA
+26 KSQNPKNPA
-36 KLTRSKPTKSLRI
+36 PTKTLRI

-95 LSKFGANHDP
+95 LSQFGANHDP
-105 NIILVPTAKFLIN
+105 NIILVPTAKFLVN
-118 GASFSKWTKQ
+118 GAPFSKWTKY
-128 IVHFIEKKYPNL
+128 VTRFIEQKYPNL
-140 AETFDLFHIH
+140 AETFDLFHVH
-150 YEATTSMAGLIL
+150 YEATTSMAGLLL
-162 AKKHHIK
+162 AKKYGIK
-169 TIQTMHGREDM
+169 VIQTMHGREDM

-206 KSILKNS
+206 KPIAKKSL
-213 PKPDYQN
+213 KPDYQN
-220 PVLKKSPDLNYQNA
+220 T
-234 EIKSSSQPDHQNPE
+234 EI
-248 LKNLAPTIARRQMW
+248 KNLAPTIARRQMW
-262 QMMTRQA
+262 QMMVRQA

-283 KKLRLFGVTRPISV
+283 KKLQLFGVTRPISV
-297 ISNGINDQEITN
+297 ISNGIADQEMTN
-309 FTPKIRTYQNHE
+309 FTPQVRSYQRSE

-341 ESLQIAQKLEPNFRF
+341 ESLKLAQELEPNFRF

-366 ISKVQKF
+366 MSKVQKF
-373 CKKHFDETSIKILGT
+373 CKKHFDEASIKIFGT

-399 EDQHLSIINSY
+399 KDQHLSIINSY

-433 PDMTEIVPNHG
+433 PDMSEIVPNHG
-444 GLCAKSPTPRAMAK
+444 GLCAKSPNPCAMTE
-458 LLLKIHRQPE
+458 LLLKIYHQPE

-484 LQSHQIE
+484 LQSQQIE

>member
-1 MSNPHSK
+1 MPNPHSK
-8 NSENL
+8 L
-13 KTSDSIESEPVQA
+13 H
-26 ESAKSTPVPA
+26 
-36 KLTRSKPTKSLRI
+36 I

-70 KTALESLGHQVT
+70 KTSLEALGHQVT

-89 QDFENP
+89 KDYSNP
-95 LSKFGANHDP
+95 LNKFGANHDP
-105 NIILVPTAKFLIN
+105 NIILVPTAKFLVN
-118 GASFSKWTKQ
+118 GAPFSKWTKY
-128 IVHFIEKKYPNL
+128 VMRFIEKKYPNL
-140 AETFDLFHIH
+140 AEAFDLFHIH
-150 YEATTSMAGLIL
+150 YEATTSMSGLLL
-162 AKKHHIK
+162 AKKYGIK
-169 TIQTMHGREDM
+169 VVQTMHGREDM

-188 PFKTLAAT
+188 PFKTIAAT

-206 KSILKNS
+206 KSISKKS
-213 PKPDYQN
+213 PRPDYQN
-220 PVLKKSPDLNYQNA
+220 PEPKKSPSLNYQNA
-234 EIKSSSQPDHQNPE
+234 KI
-248 LKNLAPTIARRQMW
+248 KNLAPTIARREMW

-283 KKLRLFGVTRPISV
+283 KKLQLFGVTRPISV
-297 ISNGINDQEITN
+297 ISNGIADQEIAN
-309 FTPKIRTYQNHE
+309 FTPRIRTYQDHE

-341 ESLQIAQKLEPNFRF
+341 ESLRIAQELEPDFRF
-356 IFTIIGDGNQ
+356 VFTIIGDGNQ
-366 ISKVQKF
+366 MSKVRKF
-373 CKKHFDETSIKILGT
+373 CKKHFDEASIKILGT
-388 IPHQEILQKYT
+388 IPHQEILQKYIK
-399 EDQHLSIINSY
+399 DQHLSIINSY

-433 PDMTEIVPNHG
+433 PDMSEIVPNHG
-444 GLCAKSPTPRAMAK
+444 GLCAKSPAPRAMAE
-458 LLLKIHRQPE
+458 LLLEIYHQPE

>member
-13 KTSDSIESEPVQA
+13 KHQNF
-26 ESAKSTPVPA
+26 KSQNPKNPA
-36 KLTRSKPTKSLRI
+36 PTKAFRI

-70 KTALESLGHQVT
+70 KASLEALGHQVT

-89 QDFENP
+89 KDYSNP
-95 LSKFGANHDP
+95 LNKFGANHDP
-105 NIILVPTAKFLIN
+105 NIILVPTAKFLVN
-118 GASFSKWTKQ
+118 GAPFSKWTKY
-128 IVHFIEKKYPNL
+128 VMRFIEKKYPNL
-140 AETFDLFHIH
+140 AEAFDLFHIH
-150 YEATTSMAGLIL
+150 YEATTSMSGLLL
-162 AKKHHIK
+162 AKKYGIK
-169 TIQTMHGREDM
+169 VVQTMHGREDM

-188 PFKTLAAT
+188 PFKTITAT

-206 KSILKNS
+206 KSISKKS
-213 PKPDYQN
+213 PRPDYQN
-220 PVLKKSPDLNYQNA
+220 PEPKKSPSLNYQNA
-234 EIKSSSQPDHQNPE
+234 KI
-248 LKNLAPTIARRQMW
+248 KNLAPTIARREMW

-269 NLADQ
+269 NLSDQ

-283 KKLRLFGVTRPISV
+283 KKLQLFGVTRPISV
-297 ISNGINDQEITN
+297 ISNGIADQEIAN
-309 FTPKIRTYQNHE
+309 FTPRIRTYQDHE

-341 ESLQIAQKLEPNFRF
+341 ESLRIAQELEPDFRF
-356 IFTIIGDGNQ
+356 VFTIIGDGNQ
-366 ISKVQKF
+366 MSKVRKF
-373 CKKHFDETSIKILGT
+373 CKKHFDEASIKILGT

-399 EDQHLSIINSY
+399 KDQHLSIINSY

-433 PDMTEIVPNHG
+433 PDMSEIVPNHG
-444 GLCAKSPTPRAMAK
+444 GLCAKSPAPRAMAE
-458 LLLKIHRQPE
+458 LLLEIYHQPE

>member
-8 NSENL
+8 NPESLKHQNL
-13 KTSDSIESEPVQA
+13 KGQNL
-26 ESAKSTPVPA
+26 KNPA
-36 KLTRSKPTKSLRI
+36 PTKALRI

-95 LSKFGANHDP
+95 LSQFGANHDP
-105 NIILVPTAKFLIN
+105 NIILVPTAKFLVN
-118 GASFSKWTKQ
+118 GAPFSKWTKY
-128 IVHFIEKKYPNL
+128 VTRFIEKKYPNL
-140 AETFDLFHIH
+140 TETFDLFHIH

-162 AKKHHIK
+162 AKKYHIK
-169 TIQTMHGREDM
+169 TVQTMHGREDM

-196 GINLIHRTTL
+196 GINLVHRVTL
-206 KSILKNS
+206 KSIAKKS

-220 PVLKKSPDLNYQNA
+220 T
-234 EIKSSSQPDHQNPE
+234 EI
-248 LKNLAPTIARRQMW
+248 KNLAPTIARREMW

-283 KKLRLFGVTRPISV
+283 KKLQLFGVTRPISV
-297 ISNGINDQEITN
+297 ISNGINDQEIVK
-309 FTPKIRTYQNHE
+309 FTPQIRAYQNHK

-341 ESLQIAQKLEPNFRF
+341 ESLRIAQELEPNFRF

-366 ISKVQKF
+366 MSKVRKF
-373 CKKHFDETSIKILGT
+373 CRKHFDEASIKILGT

-433 PDMTEIVPNHG
+433 PDMSEIVPNHG
-444 GLCAKSPTPRAMAK
+444 GLCAKSPAPRDMAE
-458 LLLKIHRQPE
+458 LLLEIYHQPE
-468 LIQKL
+468 IIQKL

-491 KLLKLYRQ
+491 KLLDLYRQ

>member
-13 KTSDSIESEPVQA
+13 KHQNF
-26 ESAKSTPVPA
+26 KSQNPKNPA
-36 KLTRSKPTKSLRI
+36 PTKALRI

-95 LSKFGANHDP
+95 LSQFGANHDP
-105 NIILVPTAKFLIN
+105 NIILVPTAKFLVN
-118 GASFSKWTKQ
+118 GAPFSKWTKHV
-128 IVHFIEKKYPNL
+128 IRFIEEKYPNL
-140 AETFDLFHIH
+140 TESFDFFHIH

-162 AKKHHIK
+162 AKKYHIK

-188 PFKTLAAT
+188 PLKTLAAT

-206 KSILKNS
+206 KSISKKS
-213 PKPDYQN
+213 PRPDYQN
-220 PVLKKSPDLNYQNA
+220 PEPKKSPSLNYQNA
-234 EIKSSSQPDHQNPE
+234 EI
-248 LKNLAPTIARRQMW
+248 KNLAPTIARREMW

-283 KKLRLFGVTRPISV
+283 KKLQLFGVTRPISV
-297 ISNGINDQEITN
+297 ISNGINDQEIVK
-309 FTPKIRTYQNHE
+309 FTPQIRAYQNHK

-341 ESLQIAQKLEPNFRF
+341 ESLRIAQELEPNFRF

-366 ISKVQKF
+366 MSKVRKF
-373 CKKHFDETSIKILGT
+373 CRKHFDEASIKILGT
-388 IPHQEILQKYT
+388 IPHQKILQKYT

-444 GLCAKSPTPRAMAK
+444 GLCAKSPAPRDMAE
-458 LLLKIHRQPE
+458 LLLEIYHQPE
-468 LIQKL
+468 IIQKL

>member
-1 MSNPHSK
+1 MSNPHSQ
-8 NSENL
+8 L
-13 KTSDSIESEPVQA
+13 H
-26 ESAKSTPVPA
+26 
-36 KLTRSKPTKSLRI
+36 I

-70 KTALESLGHQVT
+70 KASLEALGHQVT

-89 QDFENP
+89 KDYSNP
-95 LSKFGANHDP
+95 LNKFGADHDP
-105 NIILVPTAKFLIN
+105 NIILVPTAKFLVN
-118 GASFSKWTKQ
+118 GAPFSKWTKY
-128 IVHFIEKKYPNL
+128 VTRFIENKYPNL
-140 AETFDLFHIH
+140 AESFDLFHIH
-150 YEATTSMAGLIL
+150 YEATTSMAGLLL
-162 AKKHHIK
+162 AKKYGIK
-169 TIQTMHGREDM
+169 VIQTMHGREDM
-180 AIAINVPH
+180 AIAINVSH

-196 GINLIHRTTL
+196 GINLIHRVTL
-206 KSILKNS
+206 KSIAKKS

-220 PVLKKSPDLNYQNA
+220 T
-234 EIKSSSQPDHQNPE
+234 EI
-248 LKNLAPTIARRQMW
+248 KNLAPTIARRQMW

-283 KKLRLFGVTRPISV
+283 KKLQLFGVTRPISV
-297 ISNGINDQEITN
+297 ISNGIADQEIAN
-309 FTPKIRTYQNHE
+309 FTPQVRSYQRSE

-341 ESLQIAQKLEPNFRF
+341 ESLRIAQELEPNFRF

-366 ISKVQKF
+366 MSKVQKF
-373 CKKHFDETSIKILGT
+373 CKKHFDEASIKILGT

-399 EDQHLSIINSY
+399 KDQHLSIINSY

-433 PDMTEIVPNHG
+433 PDMSEIVPNHG
-444 GLCAKSPTPRAMAK
+444 GLCAKSPTPHAMAE
-458 LLLKIHRQPE
+458 LLLKIYHQPE
-468 LIQKL
+468 IIQKL

-491 KLLKLYRQ
+491 KLLGLYRQ

>member
-8 NSENL
+8 NPESLKYQNL
-13 KTSDSIESEPVQA
+13 KGQNL
-26 ESAKSTPVPA
+26 KNPA
-36 KLTRSKPTKSLRI
+36 PTKALRI

-95 LSKFGANHDP
+95 LSQFGANHDP
-105 NIILVPTAKFLIN
+105 NIILVPTAKFLVN
-118 GASFSKWTKQ
+118 GAPFSKWTKHV
-128 IVHFIEKKYPNL
+128 IRFIEEKYPNL
-140 AETFDLFHIH
+140 TESFDFFHIH

-162 AKKHHIK
+162 AKKYHIK

-206 KSILKNS
+206 KSILKKS
-213 PKPDYQN
+213 SRSDYRN
-220 PVLKKSPDLNYQNA
+220 PEPKKSPGPNYQNA
-234 EIKSSSQPDHQNPE
+234 EI
-248 LKNLAPTIARRQMW
+248 KNLAPTIARREMW

-283 KKLRLFGVTRPISV
+283 KKLQLFGVTRPISV
-297 ISNGINDQEITN
+297 ISNGINDQEIAN
-309 FTPKIRTYQNHE
+309 FTPQIRTYQDHE

-341 ESLQIAQKLEPNFRF
+341 ESLRIAQELEPDFRF
-356 IFTIIGDGNQ
+356 VFTIIGDGNQ
-366 ISKVQKF
+366 MSKVRKF
-373 CKKHFDETSIKILGT
+373 CKKHFDEASIKILGT

-399 EDQHLSIINSY
+399 KDQHLSIINSY

-433 PDMTEIVPNHG
+433 PDMSEIVPNHG
-444 GLCAKSPTPRAMAK
+444 GLCAKSPAPRAMAE
-458 LLLKIHRQPE
+458 LLLKIHHQPE
-468 LIQKL
+468 IIQKL

-491 KLLKLYRQ
+491 KLLDLYRQ

>member
-1 MSNPHSK
+1 MPNPHSK
-8 NSENL
+8 L
-13 KTSDSIESEPVQA
+13 H
-26 ESAKSTPVPA
+26 
-36 KLTRSKPTKSLRI
+36 I

-70 KTALESLGHQVT
+70 KTSLEALGHQVT

-89 QDFENP
+89 KDYSNP
-95 LSKFGANHDP
+95 LNKFGADHDP
-105 NIILVPTAKFLIN
+105 NIILVPTAKFLVN
-118 GASFSKWTKQ
+118 GAPFSKWTKY
-128 IVHFIEKKYPNL
+128 VKRFIEKKYPNL

-150 YEATTSMAGLIL
+150 YEATTSMSGLLL
-162 AKKHHIK
+162 AKKYGIK
-169 TIQTMHGREDM
+169 VVQTMHGREDM

-196 GINLIHRTTL
+196 GINLIHRATL
-206 KSILKNS
+206 KSITKKSL
-213 PKPDYQN
+213 KPDYQN
-220 PVLKKSPDLNYQNA
+220 T
-234 EIKSSSQPDHQNPE
+234 EI
-248 LKNLAPTIARRQMW
+248 KNLAPTIARREMW
-262 QMMTRQA
+262 QMMVRQA

-274 VITPSAHFA
+274 VITPSTHFA
-283 KKLRLFGVTRPISV
+283 KKLQLFGVTRPISA
-297 ISNGINDQEITN
+297 ISNGIADQEMTN
-309 FTPKIRTYQNHE
+309 FTPQVRSYQRNE

-341 ESLQIAQKLEPNFRF
+341 ESLRIAQELEPNFRF

-366 ISKVQKF
+366 MSKVRKF
-373 CKKHFDETSIKILGT
+373 CRKHFDEASIKILGT

-444 GLCAKSPTPRAMAK
+444 GLCAKSPAPRDMAE
-458 LLLKIHRQPE
+458 LLLEIYHQPE
-468 LIQKL
+468 IIQKL

-491 KLLKLYRQ
+491 KLLDLYRQ

>member
-1 MSNPHSK
+1 MSNPHSQNLENLK
-8 NSENL
+8 NSEPT
-13 KTSDSIESEPVQA
+13 KSEPTQLNPKNP
-26 ESAKSTPVPA
+26 S
-36 KLTRSKPTKSLRI
+36 PTKSLRI

-60 GGIPSSIRAQ
+60 GGIPSSIRAK
-70 KTALESLGHQVT
+70 KTALEALGHQVT

-118 GASFSKWTKQ
+118 GAPFSKWTKQ
-128 IVHFIEKKYPNL
+128 VVRFIEQKYPNL

-162 AKKHHIK
+162 AKKYHIK
-169 TIQTMHGREDM
+169 TVQTMHGREDM

-188 PFKTLAAT
+188 PFKTLVAT
-196 GINLIHRTTL
+196 GINIIHRVTL

-213 PKPDYQN
+213 SKPDYQN
-220 PVLKKSPDLNYQNA
+220 P
-234 EIKSSSQPDHQNPE
+234 EI
-248 LKNLAPTIARRQMW
+248 KNLAPTIARREMW
-262 QMMTRQA
+262 RMMTRQA

-283 KKLRLFGVTRPISV
+283 KKLQLFGVTRPISI
-297 ISNGINDQEITN
+297 ISNGIADQEIAN
-309 FTPKIRTYQNHE
+309 FTPKIRTYRNHE

-341 ESLQIAQKLEPNFRF
+341 ESLQIAQELEPNFRF

-366 ISKVQKF
+366 MSKVQKF
-373 CKKHFDETSIKILGT
+373 CKKHFDEASIKILGT
-388 IPHQEILQKYT
+388 IPHQEILRKYT
-399 EDQHLSIINSY
+399 KDQHLSIINSY

-444 GLCAKSPTPRAMAK
+444 GLCAKSPAPRAMAE
-458 LLLKIHRQPE
+458 LLLKIHRQPK

-473 SQNLAASEKTY
+473 SQNLAANEKTY

>member
-8 NSENL
+8 L
-13 KTSDSIESEPVQA
+13 H
-26 ESAKSTPVPA
+26 
-36 KLTRSKPTKSLRI
+36 I

-105 NIILVPTAKFLIN
+105 NIILVPTAKFLVN
-118 GASFSKWTKQ
+118 GAPFSKWTKE
-128 IVHFIEKKYPNL
+128 VVRFIEKKYPNL
-140 AETFDLFHIH
+140 SESFDLFHIH

-162 AKKHHIK
+162 AKKYHIK
-169 TIQTMHGREDM
+169 TVQTMHGREDM

-196 GINLIHRTTL
+196 GINLIHRITL
-206 KSILKNS
+206 KSILKKT
-213 PKPDYQN
+213 PKSDSQN
-220 PVLKKSPDLNYQNA
+220 PEPKKLSGLNYQNA
-234 EIKSSSQPDHQNPE
+234 EI
-248 LKNLAPTIARRQMW
+248 KNLAPTIARREMW
-262 QMMTRQA
+262 QMMVRQA

-283 KKLRLFGVTRPISV
+283 KKLQLFGVTRPISV
-297 ISNGINDQEITN
+297 ISNGINDQEIAN
-309 FTPKIRTYQNHE
+309 FTPQIRTYQDHE

-341 ESLQIAQKLEPNFRF
+341 ESLRIAQELEPDFRF
-356 IFTIIGDGNQ
+356 VFTIIGDGNQ
-366 ISKVQKF
+366 MSKVRKF
-373 CKKHFDETSIKILGT
+373 CKKHFDEASIKILGT

-399 EDQHLSIINSY
+399 KDQHLSIINSY

-433 PDMTEIVPNHG
+433 PDMSEIIPNHG
-444 GLCAKSPTPRAMAK
+444 GLCAKSPAPRAMAE
-458 LLLKIHRQPE
+458 LLLEIYHQPE
-468 LIQKL
+468 IIQKL

>member
-8 NSENL
+8 NPESLKHQNL
-13 KTSDSIESEPVQA
+13 KGQNL
-26 ESAKSTPVPA
+26 KNPA
-36 KLTRSKPTKSLRI
+36 PTKALRI

-89 QDFENP
+89 QDFKNP
-95 LSKFGANHDP
+95 LSKFGANCDP
-105 NIILVPTAKFLIN
+105 NIILVPTAKFLVN
-118 GASFSKWTKQ
+118 GAPFSKWAKE
-128 IVHFIEKKYPNL
+128 VVRFIEKKYPNL
-140 AETFDLFHIH
+140 TESFDFFHIH

-162 AKKHHIK
+162 AKKYHIK

-188 PFKTLAAT
+188 PFKTIAAT

-206 KSILKNS
+206 KPILKKS
-213 PKPDYQN
+213 PRPDYQN
-220 PVLKKSPDLNYQNA
+220 PEPKKSLGLNYQDA
-234 EIKSSSQPDHQNPE
+234 KI
-248 LKNLAPTIARRQMW
+248 KNLAPTIARREMW
-262 QMMTRQA
+262 QMMVRQA

-283 KKLRLFGVTRPISV
+283 KKLQLFGVTRPISV
-297 ISNGINDQEITN
+297 ISNGIADQEIAN
-309 FTPKIRTYQNHE
+309 FTPRIRTYQDHE

-341 ESLQIAQKLEPNFRF
+341 EALKITQELEPNFRF
-356 IFTIIGDGNQ
+356 VFTIIGDGNQ
-366 ISKVQKF
+366 MSKVRKF
-373 CKKHFDETSIKILGT
+373 CKKHFDEASIKILGT

-433 PDMTEIVPNHG
+433 PDMSEIVPNHG
-444 GLCAKSPTPRAMAK
+444 GLCAKSPAPRAMAE
-458 LLLKIHRQPE
+458 LLLKIYHQPE

>member
-8 NSENL
+8 NLESLKYQNL
-13 KTSDSIESEPVQA
+13 KDQNL
-26 ESAKSTPVPA
+26 KNPA
-36 KLTRSKPTKSLRI
+36 PTKALRI

-70 KTALESLGHQVT
+70 KTTLESLGHQVT

-89 QDFENP
+89 QDFKNP
-95 LSKFGANHDP
+95 LSQFGANCDP
-105 NIILVPTAKFLIN
+105 NIVLVPTAKFLVN
-118 GASFSKWTKQ
+118 GAPFSKWTKE
-128 IVHFIEKKYPNL
+128 VVRFIEGKYPNL
-140 AETFDLFHIH
+140 TESFDLFHIH

-162 AKKHHIK
+162 AKKYHIK
-169 TIQTMHGREDM
+169 TVQTMHGREDM

-206 KSILKNS
+206 KSILKKS
-213 PKPDYQN
+213 SRSDYRN
-220 PVLKKSPDLNYQNA
+220 PEPKKSPGLNYQNA
-234 EIKSSSQPDHQNPE
+234 EI
-248 LKNLAPTIARRQMW
+248 KNLAPTIARREMW

-297 ISNGINDQEITN
+297 ISNGISDQEIAN
-309 FTPKIRTYQNHE
+309 FTPRIRTYQDHE

-341 ESLQIAQKLEPNFRF
+341 EALRIAQELEPNFRF

-366 ISKVQKF
+366 MSKVQKF
-373 CKKHFDETSIKILGT
+373 CKKHFDEASIKILGT

-399 EDQHLSIINSY
+399 KDQHLSIINSY

-433 PDMTEIVPNHG
+433 PDMSEIVPNHG
-444 GLCAKSPTPRAMAK
+444 GLCAKSPAPRAMAE
-458 LLLKIHRQPE
+458 LLLEIYHQPE

>member
-8 NSENL
+8 NPESLKYQNL
-13 KTSDSIESEPVQA
+13 KGQNL
-26 ESAKSTPVPA
+26 KNPA
-36 KLTRSKPTKSLRI
+36 PTKALRI

-95 LSKFGANHDP
+95 LSQFGANHDP
-105 NIILVPTAKFLIN
+105 NIILVPTAKFLVN
-118 GASFSKWTKQ
+118 GAPFSKWTKHV
-128 IVHFIEKKYPNL
+128 IRFIEEKYPNL
-140 AETFDLFHIH
+140 TESFDFFHIH

-162 AKKHHIK
+162 AKKYHIK

-206 KSILKNS
+206 KSILKKF
-213 PKPDYQN
+213 PKPNYQN
-220 PVLKKSPDLNYQNA
+220 PEPKKSPGLNYQNT
-234 EIKSSSQPDHQNPE
+234 EI
-248 LKNLAPTIARRQMW
+248 KNLAPTIARREMW
-262 QMMTRQA
+262 QMMVRQA

-283 KKLRLFGVTRPISV
+283 KKLQLFGVTRPISV
-297 ISNGINDQEITN
+297 ISNGINDQEIAN
-309 FTPKIRTYQNHE
+309 FTPQIRTYQDHE

-341 ESLQIAQKLEPNFRF
+341 ESLRIAQELEPDFRF
-356 IFTIIGDGNQ
+356 VFPIIGDGNQ
-366 ISKVQKF
+366 MSKVRKF
-373 CKKHFDETSIKILGT
+373 CKKHFDEASIKILGT

-399 EDQHLSIINSY
+399 KDQHLSIINSY

-433 PDMTEIVPNHG
+433 PDMSEIVPNHG
-444 GLCAKSPTPRAMAK
+444 GLCAKSPAPRAMAE
-458 LLLKIHRQPE
+458 LLLEIYHQPE

-484 LQSHQIE
+484 LQSHQIK
-491 KLLKLYRQ
+491 KLLDLYRQ